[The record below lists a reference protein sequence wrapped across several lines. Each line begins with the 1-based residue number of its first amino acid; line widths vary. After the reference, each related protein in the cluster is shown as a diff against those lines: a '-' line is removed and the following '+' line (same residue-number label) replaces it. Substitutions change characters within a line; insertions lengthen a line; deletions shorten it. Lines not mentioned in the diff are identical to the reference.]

1 MTRPLTSVLVA
12 NRGEIACRILR
23 TARRLGMR
31 TVAVYSEA
39 DRASL
44 HVTLADEAY
53 PIGPAPALDSY
64 LRIDRIV
71 EAASRAGADCLHPG
85 YGFLSEHPGLAEA
98 CAEAGIV
105 FVGPPTAAI
114 RAMGLKHRAKE
125 LVAAAGVPIVPGYQG
140 EDQDSDHL
148 RAEADTIGYP
158 LLIKAV
164 AGGGGKGIRRVDA
177 PTAFAEALE
186 SARREATSAFGNAQV
201 LLERYVP
208 NPRHI
213 EVQVFCDAQG
223 GAVHLFE
230 RDCSLQRRHQK
241 VIEEAPAPGMTAA
254 VRTAMG
260 QAALDA
266 ARAVDYVGAGT
277 VEFIAAGDQALTP
290 ESFWFMEMNTRLQV
304 EHPVTE
310 AITGLDLVAW
320 QFKIAAGEPLPT
332 SQDDLR
338 IEGHA
343 IEARLYAEDPAAG
356 FLPSTGQLH
365 VLRLPEAVRVDTGL
379 RAGDVVGPHYD
390 PLIAKLIAHGP
401 TRAEAIARLHQ
412 ALEATRVAGPRTNLA
427 FLRRLTAS
435 EAVQAG
441 RYDTALIERQRDR
454 LAEFP
459 SDIDPACIGLGV
471 LALLGFEPRS
481 MEGRTASP
489 WDCAD
494 GFQLGAPRRQLWPLR
509 IDGRRDEVI
518 LVWPDPGA
526 RGLPEVRYR
535 GKACPTHAAEDRM
548 IEVVPTR
555 CGILVLHGGRQ
566 ISLQAPDP
574 AEVASAQTAQAGDV
588 TAPMHGRIVAVHV
601 APGDCVTRGQRLG
614 TIEAM
619 KMEHTLTAPADGT
632 VRAVTAEPGL
642 QVAEGASLFTLTQA
656 ESE

>member
-44 HVTLADEAY
+44 HVALADEAY

-71 EAASRAGADCLHPG
+71 EAALRAGVDCLHPG

-98 CAEAGIV
+98 CGQTGIV
-105 FVGPPTAAI
+105 FVGPPAAAI
-114 RAMGLKHRAKE
+114 RTMGLKHRAKA
-125 LVAAAGVPIVPGYQG
+125 LVAGAGVPVVPGYQG
-140 EDQDSDHL
+140 EDQGSDTL
-148 RAEADTIGYP
+148 RAEAETVGYP

-186 SARREATSAFGNAQV
+186 SARREAASAFGNAQV

-241 VIEEAPAPGMTAA
+241 VIEEAPAPGMTPA
-254 VRTAMG
+254 VRAAMG
-260 QAALDA
+260 RAALDA

-277 VEFIAAGDQALTP
+277 VEFIAAADQDLTP

-310 AITGLDLVAW
+310 AIVGVDLVAW
-320 QFKIAAGEPLPT
+320 QFRVAAGEPLPA
-332 SQDDLR
+332 SQDDVR
-338 IEGHA
+338 IDGHA

-356 FLPSTGQLH
+356 FLPSTGRLYA
-365 VLRLPEAVRVDTGL
+365 LRLPEAVRVETGL

-401 TRAEAIARLHQ
+401 TRPEAIARLRQ
-412 ALEATRVAGPRTNLA
+412 ALDATRVAGPRTNLA

-441 RYDTALIERQRDR
+441 QYDTTLIERQQDS
-454 LAEFP
+454 LTLVP

-471 LALLGFEPRS
+471 LAVLGFDQRLP
-481 MEGRTASP
+481 EGGTVSP
-489 WDCAD
+489 WDIAD
-494 GFQLGAPRRQLWPLR
+494 GFQLGVARRQPWPLR
-509 IDGRRDEVI
+509 IDGRRDEVT

-526 RGLPEVRYR
+526 SGPPVVRYR
-535 GKACPTHAAEDRM
+535 GTACPTQAAEDRT
-548 IEVVPTR
+548 IEVVPAER
-555 CGILVLHGGRQ
+555 GILVLHRGRQ
-566 ISLQAPDP
+566 ISFQPPDP
-574 AEVASAQTAQAGDV
+574 AEPASGQAGQAGDII
-588 TAPMHGRIVAVHV
+588 APMHGRIVSVHV
-601 APGDCVTRGQRLG
+601 AAGDRVRRGQSLG
-614 TIEAM
+614 IIEAM

-632 VRAVTAEPGL
+632 VVAASAEPGL
-642 QVAEGASLFTLTQA
+642 QVAEGASLFILKQA

>member
-1 MTRPLTSVLVA
+1 MIRPLTSVLVA

-39 DRASL
+39 DRAAM
-44 HVTLADEAY
+44 HVALADEAY

-64 LRIDRIV
+64 LRIDRIL
-71 EAASRAGADCLHPG
+71 EAALRAGVDCLHPG

-105 FVGPPTAAI
+105 FVGPPAAAI

-125 LVAAAGVPIVPGYQG
+125 LVAAAGVPVVPGYQG
-140 EDQDSDHL
+140 EDQESERL
-148 RAEADTIGYP
+148 CAEADAVGYP

-177 PTAFAEALE
+177 PTAFTEALE
-186 SARREATSAFGNAQV
+186 SARREAASAFGNAQV

-254 VRTAMG
+254 VRAAMG
-260 QAALDA
+260 QAALEA

-320 QFKIAAGEPLPT
+320 QFKVAAGEPLPA

-356 FLPSTGQLH
+356 FLPSTGRLH
-365 VLRLPEAVRVDTGL
+365 ALRLPEAVRVDTGL

-401 TRAEAIARLHQ
+401 TRAEAIARLRQ

-471 LALLGFEPRS
+471 LALLASEPQP
-481 MEGRTASP
+481 MEGSAASP

-494 GFQLGAPRRQLWPLR
+494 GFQLGAPRRQPWPLR
-509 IDGRRDEVI
+509 IDGRRDEVT

-526 RGLPEVRYR
+526 RGPPEVRYR
-535 GKACPTHAAEDRM
+535 GKACPTHGAEDRM
-548 IEVVPTR
+548 IEVVPTG

-574 AEVASAQTAQAGDV
+574 AQADSARMAQAGDV

-601 APGDCVTRGQRLG
+601 APGDSVTRGQRLG

-642 QVAEGASLFTLTQA
+642 QVAEGASLFTLTQV
-656 ESE
+656 EPE